1 MPTLTREKLLKA
13 KIELPTETVDV
24 PEFGGKFTIRG
35 MTGKDQSAF
44 HKSIRAKGGDKV
56 DEDTFGAKLVV
67 HCLVD
72 DKGERLLMDADWELV
87 YGWPTAIYNR
97 VSAAAMRVNGLVA
110 GN

>member
-1 MPTLTREKLLKA
+1 MPTLSREKLLKA
-13 KIELPTETVDV
+13 KIELPTEVVDI
-24 PEFGGKFTIRG
+24 PEFGGKVKIRG
-35 MTGKDQSAF
+35 MTGKEQSSF
-44 HKSIRAKGGDKV
+44 HKSIRAKGDKV

-72 DKGERLLMDADWELV
+72 DKGERLLTEADWETV

-97 VSAAAMRVNGLVA
+97 VTAAAMRVNGLVA